1 LRNGTS
7 QVQILGRPDRPST
20 YRMKITPAF
29 RVTPTTAEIQAQLK
43 AARLKVAG
51 PTTIDGRKAVK
62 LISIHGPYGYEYDV
76 APGTYYPIKQVFRS
90 RAITITTVY
99 SEYRVLPA
107 TPANQQLL
115 SLAARHPGARIDHN
129 PADYQAAQ
137 ARLITGS

>member
-1 LRNGTS
+1 MHRHNQTHLD
-7 QVQILGRPDRPST
+7 P
-20 YRMKITPAF
+20 
-29 RVTPTTAEIQAQLK
+29 
-43 AARLKVAG
+43 
-51 PTTIDGRKAVK
+51 
-62 LISIHGPYGYEYDV
+62 GPYGYVYDV

-107 TPANQQLL
+107 TPANQHLL
-115 SLAARHPGARIDHN
+115 SLAARHPGARIDHD

>member
-1 LRNGTS
+1 
-7 QVQILGRPDRPST
+7 
-20 YRMKITPAF
+20 M
-29 RVTPTTAEIQAQLK
+29 
-43 AARLKVAG
+43 AG
-51 PTTIDGRKAVK
+51 PTTIDGRKAIE
-62 LISIHGPYGYEYDV
+62 LISIHGPYGYVYDV

-107 TPANQQLL
+107 TPGNQQLL
-115 SLAARHPGARIDHN
+115 SLAARHPGARIDHS

>member
-1 LRNGTS
+1 ML
-7 QVQILGRPDRPST
+7 I
-20 YRMKITPAF
+20 
-29 RVTPTTAEIQAQLK
+29 
-43 AARLKVAG
+43 AG
-51 PTTIDGRKAVK
+51 PTMIDGRKAIE
-62 LISIHGPYGYEYDV
+62 LISIHEPYGYVYDV

-90 RAITITTVY
+90 RAITITTIY
-99 SEYRVLPA
+99 TEYRVLPA